1 MKRLGTIVLILLVM
15 GFGIAGYRYIS
26 YRTKNAVSDAAFVR
40 TDSLL
45 TLSFKVE
52 GKIDRLTKKEGEY
65 VHKGELLAH
74 IDTKDFEVA
83 RARTQKRI
91 EALSHE
97 AKALQLHRQELN
109 QSLDIQAAIVQ
120 NDKKKLK
127 GQIEAFGLGIE
138 AKGVQLT
145 QLKRDLARYQKLYRR
160 HLIQK
165 EKLEKAQTAKE
176 VLERRIASDRKRL
189 EAMRVDLANLTQ
201 KLHLLQTQ
209 KQKVEELGE
218 RLKATQKQIAA
229 LQKAKEELQNKIAYA
244 SLYAPI
250 EGRVAKRF
258 VNVDQVVKKG
268 SPIYSVVDPK
278 DLHIEVLLSEKK
290 LKGVKPGNEVKI
302 HIDAYPDRIY
312 HGRVEWIL
320 PASAATFA
328 LVPRDIA
335 SGEFTKLDQRF
346 GVRITIEDPTP
357 DLRVGM
363 GAGVAIERK

>member
-1 MKRLGTIVLILLVM
+1 MKRIGTTVLIILII
-15 GFGIAGYRYIS
+15 GFGIAGYRYVS

-45 TLSFKVE
+45 TLSFKV
-52 GKIDRLTKKEGEY
+52 GGRIDRLTKKEGQS

-74 IDTKDFEVA
+74 IDTKDFELA
-83 RARTQKRI
+83 RERIQKRI
-91 EALSHE
+91 EALKHQ
-97 AKALQLHRQELN
+97 AKALQFQRQELN
-109 QSLDIQAAIVQ
+109 QSLAIQATITK
-120 NDKKKLK
+120 NDKKKLSK
-127 GQIEAFGLGIE
+127 QIEAFRLGIE
-138 AKGVQLT
+138 AKEIQLA
-145 QLKRDLARYQKLYRR
+145 QLSRDLARYQKLYRR

-165 EKLEKAQTAKE
+165 EKLEKARTAKRM
-176 VLERRIASDRKRL
+176 LERQIASDRKRL

-201 KLHLLQTQ
+201 KLNLIQTQ

-290 LKGVKPGNEVKI
+290 LQGVKKGNNVTI
-302 HIDAYPDRIY
+302 HIDAYPDRTY
-312 HGRVEWIL
+312 HGRVESIL

-363 GAGVAIERK
+363 GASVAIERK